1 MHDQEDQPSRLK
13 IGSLFSGYGGLDL
26 ADEHVFNVDT
36 VWFSELNEPVARVFS
51 NHWPGV
57 PNLGDITTIN
67 WRDVE
72 PVDILIG
79 GFPCQDV
86 STVGK
91 RAGLAP
97 GTRSGLWAHMAEAI
111 DALQPEWVV
120 IENVRGLLSSSA
132 TRPPTE
138 GDPHDARNHGDATPD
153 GATLRELEPDP
164 WHLGDNA
171 TRPLRAH
178 GAVLG
183 DLADLRLDA
192 RWIGLPASLV
202 GAPHHRLRIFI
213 LAHRTL
219 PHPTRNRLL
228 TRRRDARSGEGEAR
242 DDRGIAPDHRL
253 RTPRTGWL
261 IEQEARVGDAVV
273 TDRRTVQR
281 WGRYAD
287 AIIRWE
293 HITGRTAPAPA
304 LLNDADGPRPAPA
317 FVEWLM
323 GLPAGWVTDNGDLTT
338 NQQITALGNGV
349 LPLQA
354 LHALDL
360 LATPTDG
367 SNASIARPISRCEG
381 CGESNRQDD
390 RAEPRTPV
398 AGRCH
403 LCRLRQRQPE

>member
-1 MHDQEDQPSRLK
+1 MHDQEDKPPRLK

-26 ADEHVFNVDT
+26 AVEHVFNADT
-36 VWFSELNEPVARVFS
+36 AWFSELNEPVARVFS
-51 NHWPGV
+51 HHWPGV
-57 PNLGDITTIN
+57 PNLGDITSIDWHN
-67 WRDVE
+67 VE
-72 PVDILIG
+72 PVDIG

-120 IENVRGLLSSSA
+120 VENVRGLLSSSA
-132 TRPPTE
+132 TRPPAE
-138 GDPHDARNHGDATPD
+138 RDHREPRNPGDATPD

-164 WHLGDNA
+164 WNLGDHA
-171 TRPLRAH
+171 ARPLRAL

-219 PHPTRNRLL
+219 PHPTRDRLHAG
-228 TRRRDARSGEGEAR
+228 RRNTRSGTSQAR
-242 DDRGIAPDHRL
+242 NDRAVAPDHRL
-253 RTPRTGWL
+253 RPPRTAWL
-261 IEQEARVGDAVV
+261 TEQEARVGDTVV
-273 TDRRTVQR
+273 SDRRTVQC

-287 AIIRWE
+287 AITRWE
-293 HITGRTAPAPA
+293 HITGRPAPAPA
-304 LLNDADGPRPAPA
+304 LLNDADGPRPAPL

-323 GLPAGWVTDNGDLTT
+323 GLPAGWVTDTGELTQ

-354 LHALDL
+354 ASALSM
-360 LATPTDG
+360 LA
-367 SNASIARPISRCEG
+367 
-381 CGESNRQDD
+381 
-390 RAEPRTPV
+390 
-398 AGRCH
+398 
-403 LCRLRQRQPE
+403 L

>member
-1 MHDQEDQPSRLK
+1 MHDREDQSPRLK

-26 ADEHVFNVDT
+26 AVEHVFDAET

-51 NHWPGV
+51 RHWPGV
-57 PNLGDITTIN
+57 PNLGDITAIN
-67 WRDVE
+67 RHEVE

-120 IENVRGLLSSSA
+120 IENVRGLLSSPA
-132 TRPPTE
+132 TRPPAE
-138 GDPHDARNHGDATPD
+138 GDHRDLRNPGDATPD
-153 GATLRELEPDP
+153 DATLRELEPDP

-171 TRPLRAH
+171 ARPLRAH

-219 PHPTRNRLL
+219 PYPARDRLHAG
-228 TRRRDARSGEGEAR
+228 RRDARTGASQAR
-242 DDRGIAPDHRL
+242 DDRAIAPDHRL
-253 RTPRTGWL
+253 RAPRTAWL
-261 IEQEARVGDAVV
+261 TEQEARVGDAVV
-273 TDRRTVQR
+273 ADRRTVQR

-287 AIIRWE
+287 AITRWE
-293 HITGRTAPAPA
+293 HITGRPAPAPA

-323 GLPAGWVTDNGDLTT
+323 GLPTGWVTDTGELTT

-354 LHALDL
+354 STALCSL
-360 LATPTDG
+360 IGTTRREA
-367 SNASIARPISRCEG
+367 
-381 CGESNRQDD
+381 
-390 RAEPRTPV
+390 
-398 AGRCH
+398 
-403 LCRLRQRQPE
+403 